1 MTVQFLFKYSK
12 LFGQILPWF
21 QYCTV
26 IKINNLQMKFPGEIL
41 IKIYLI
47 ILLAPRCLCVTLY
60 IDRCIALILCE
71 ISSPSAYVLYTV
83 HSRVEWSNTFCDFWN
98 RTQCYQSGIF
108 QKFNVK
114 HFWSLALHARLARGT
129 QALFFSSSKN
139 HIYH

>member
-1 MTVQFLFKYSK
+1 
-12 LFGQILPWF
+12 
-21 QYCTV
+21 
-26 IKINNLQMKFPGEIL
+26 MKFPGE
-41 IKIYLI
+41 KFKKN
-47 ILLAPRCLCVTLY
+47 ILLAPRCMCVTLY

-114 HFWSLALHARLARGT
+114 HFWSLAMHARLARGT
-129 QALFFSSSKN
+129 KALFFFFFKKSHISLKFTFFESSQISVFYLKKQPQK
-139 HIYH
+139 IKLK

>member
-1 MTVQFLFKYSK
+1 
-12 LFGQILPWF
+12 
-21 QYCTV
+21 
-26 IKINNLQMKFPGEIL
+26 MKFPGE
-41 IKIYLI
+41 KFKKN
-47 ILLAPRCLCVTLY
+47 ILLAPRCMCVTLY

-114 HFWSLALHARLARGT
+114 HFLKFGNACATCAWHKGVI
-129 QALFFSSSKN
+129 FFLLQKITYIIKIYIFWKFSNFCILPQKTAAKN
-139 HIYH
+139 KIKISFFFNI